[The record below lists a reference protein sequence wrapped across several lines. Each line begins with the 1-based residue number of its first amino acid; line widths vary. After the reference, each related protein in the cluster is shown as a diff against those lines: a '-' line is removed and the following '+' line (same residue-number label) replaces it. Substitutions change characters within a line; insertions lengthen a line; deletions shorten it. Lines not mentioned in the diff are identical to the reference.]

1 MTLQERVQE
10 AELSTARSNTALAS
24 LIGRVRELEMSQ
36 WLTTARLTTLPA
48 NVVDLTVEI
57 REEPEEE
64 VVPESPIWDGEEEL
78 SMDDDEDGRAN
89 EVVYCLRPN
98 MLTQLVPIETLVHT
112 LDSVG
117 EGEHMLST
125 GPLVIQ
131 DFQAEVEMQREEM
144 REEGHV
150 EMNQE
155 ADDLVTMGM
164 APEPYTHTVD
174 PATLVAI
181 PDPPEYE
188 PPPGFWDG
196 VVLEERVVDTSVPP
210 GLQ

>member
-1 MTLQERVQE
+1 
-10 AELSTARSNTALAS
+10 
-24 LIGRVRELEMSQ
+24 
-36 WLTTARLTTLPA
+36 
-48 NVVDLTVEI
+48 
-57 REEPEEE
+57 
-64 VVPESPIWDGEEEL
+64 
-78 SMDDDEDGRAN
+78 MDDDEDGRAN
-89 EVVYCLRPN
+89 KVVYRLRPN
-98 MLTQLVPIETLVHT
+98 MLTQLVPIKTLVHT
-112 LDSVG
+112 SDSVG
-117 EGEHMLST
+117 EWEHMPST

-131 DFQAEVEMQREEM
+131 DFQVEVEAQREEM

-155 ADDLVTMGM
+155 VDDLVAMGM
-164 APEPYTHTVD
+164 APEPYTRTVD

-196 VVLEERVVDTSVPP
+196 VVMEERVVDTSVPP